1 MKRTQEIYVMTD
13 KEFYEM
19 KRKEQKAKILGDLIT
34 ATKKDAKSFSVKQID
49 DPDKKKSIE
58 KKQNSIS
65 DYMDSIKDEP
75 VTDEDWENLMM
86 AVSDDTFDASP
97 ITDITDENMVGY
109 RLASKDGEDDYDSMF
124 KKEQAMLAE
133 VLKEVNGQTK
143 ILNKKLKDLTSK
155 SSYSGVSKY
164 YSDMLNAS
172 NGLNS
177 TKLSIIKTMSDL
189 KTKQEEFKLKRSKL
203 NPEQEMDNDTLVDQ
217 YYKSIINGGRAE
229 FVNRAM
235 SGYSPL
241 PSDHDIF
248 NNPTQ
253 ENDQIQQG
261 TVKRAAFN
269 ITQPI
274 PSEYRS
280 DVTPDYE
287 DDGDPFGYIQ
297 HEKDGVDVCVE
308 RFGDGSLQFIALDAN
323 GESVDDYELPGDDL
337 LTSLSIKPMSK
348 YAMDITGRKY
358 KIIDIE
364 TGGVDLDDID
374 DMEYPYGD
382 TKY

>member
-1 MKRTQEIYVMTD
+1 MDKFQEKEIERMKRTQEVYVRTD

-189 KTKQEEFKLKRSKL
+189 KTKQEEFK
-203 NPEQEMDNDTLVDQ
+203 
-217 YYKSIINGGRAE
+217 
-229 FVNRAM
+229 
-235 SGYSPL
+235 
-241 PSDHDIF
+241 
-248 NNPTQ
+248 
-253 ENDQIQQG
+253 
-261 TVKRAAFN
+261 
-269 ITQPI
+269 
-274 PSEYRS
+274 
-280 DVTPDYE
+280 
-287 DDGDPFGYIQ
+287 
-297 HEKDGVDVCVE
+297 
-308 RFGDGSLQFIALDAN
+308 
-323 GESVDDYELPGDDL
+323 
-337 LTSLSIKPMSK
+337 
-348 YAMDITGRKY
+348 
-358 KIIDIE
+358 
-364 TGGVDLDDID
+364 
-374 DMEYPYGD
+374 
-382 TKY
+382 